1 MLFKDVIG
9 QEDIKRRLIAEVN
22 EGRIAHALLF
32 CGMQGVRKLATALA
46 YAQYICC
53 QNCGFE
59 DSCGIC
65 PSCFTFATLVQPALH
80 FVLPIF
86 KK

>member
-32 CGMQGVRKLATALA
+32 SGMQGVSKLATALA

-53 QNCGFE
+53 QNRGLE
-59 DSCGIC
+59 DSGGIC
-65 PSCFTFATLVQPALH
+65 PSCVKFAKLVHPDLH
-80 FVLPIF
+80 FVLPTV
-86 KK
+86 K